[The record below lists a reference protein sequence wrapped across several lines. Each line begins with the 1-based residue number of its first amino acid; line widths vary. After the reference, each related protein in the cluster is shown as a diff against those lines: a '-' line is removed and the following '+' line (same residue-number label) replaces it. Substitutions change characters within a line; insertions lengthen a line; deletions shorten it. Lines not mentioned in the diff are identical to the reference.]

1 MDPASGQLFS
11 SKAVLSVAGG
21 VIILKAIKFFLKNL
35 MVAI

>member
-21 VIILKAIKFFLKNL
+21 VIILKVIKFFLKNS
-35 MVAI
+35 MGAM